1 MKIIK
6 EDIST
11 LYGITCKT
19 TVRGFQ
25 SLLQMDGKTVAFTDR
40 EEASRCIQAL
50 DDNAGRVNRFVYYGV
65 TQLPS
70 NKSNNLLIFDSY
82 EEYEDYSDNLI
93 TTRRNEE
100 EIAKNKLSTITNK
113 IVNQLKKALTNAGL
127 NIVNA
132 YDAHK
137 TYKDVYISTNIFSS
151 NAEIKIDAG
160 ISSINGWSYGSIILD
175 VNEEGVIRSDES
187 SCYIF
192 DEPFEECV
200 DYIVKCVK
208 KLCERSNKERTKMK
222 ILKESNKQD
231 IKEAQDYLLDLL
243 MEFNKHRA
251 PEQAEPYIDKIK
263 QYISKVV
270 KVLED
275 KR

>member
-19 TVRGFQ
+19 TARGFR

-40 EEASRCIQAL
+40 EEALRCCQAL

-100 EIAKNKLSTITNK
+100 ETAKNKLSAITNK

-137 TYKDVYISTNIFSS
+137 TYKDVYIATNIFSS
-151 NAEIKIDAG
+151 NAEIKINAG
-160 ISSINGWSYGSIILD
+160 ISINGWSYGAITLD
-175 VNEEGVIRSDES
+175 VNEEGIIRSDK

-208 KLCERSNKERTKMK
+208 KLCERSNKG
-222 ILKESNKQD
+222 
-231 IKEAQDYLLDLL
+231 
-243 MEFNKHRA
+243 
-251 PEQAEPYIDKIK
+251 
-263 QYISKVV
+263 
-270 KVLED
+270 
-275 KR
+275 

>member
-1 MKIIK
+1 MRFRLV
-6 EDIST
+6 EDSNT
-11 LYGITCKT
+11 LYGITCRT
-19 TVRGFQ
+19 TARGFQ
-25 SLLQMDGKTVAFTDR
+25 SLLQVGGKTVAFTDR
-40 EEASRCIQAL
+40 EEASRCSQAL

-70 NKSNNLLIFDSY
+70 SKSNNLLIFDSY
-82 EEYEDYSDNLI
+82 EEYEDYSGNLI

-100 EIAKNKLSTITNK
+100 ETAKNKLSAITNK
-113 IVNQLKKALTNAGL
+113 IVNQLKKALTSAGL
-127 NIVNA
+127 NIVDA

-160 ISSINGWSYGSIILD
+160 ISSINGWSYGSITLD

-192 DEPFEECV
+192 DASFEECA

-208 KLCERSNKERTKMK
+208 KLCERSNKG
-222 ILKESNKQD
+222 
-231 IKEAQDYLLDLL
+231 
-243 MEFNKHRA
+243 
-251 PEQAEPYIDKIK
+251 
-263 QYISKVV
+263 
-270 KVLED
+270 
-275 KR
+275 

>member
-1 MKIIK
+1 MRFRLV
-6 EDIST
+6 EDSNT
-11 LYGITCKT
+11 LYGITCRT
-19 TVRGFQ
+19 TARGFQ

-40 EEASRCIQAL
+40 EEASRCSQAL
-50 DDNAGRVNRFVYYGV
+50 DDNSGKVNSFVYYGV
-65 TQLPS
+65 THLSSS
-70 NKSNNLLIFDSY
+70 NSNNLLIFNSY
-82 EEYEDYSDNLI
+82 EEYEDYLNNLI

-100 EIAKNKLSTITNK
+100 ETAKNKLSAITNK
-113 IVNQLKKALTNAGL
+113 IVNQLKKALTDAGL
-127 NIVNA
+127 NIVDA

-137 TYKDVYISTNIFSS
+137 TYKDVYITTNIFSS

-208 KLCERSNKERTKMK
+208 KLCERSNKG
-222 ILKESNKQD
+222 
-231 IKEAQDYLLDLL
+231 
-243 MEFNKHRA
+243 
-251 PEQAEPYIDKIK
+251 
-263 QYISKVV
+263 
-270 KVLED
+270 
-275 KR
+275 

>member
-19 TVRGFQ
+19 TARGFQ

-40 EEASRCIQAL
+40 EEALRCCQAL
-50 DDNAGRVNRFVYYGV
+50 DGSAGRVNRFVYYGV

-82 EEYEDYSDNLI
+82 EEYEDYSGNLI

-100 EIAKNKLSTITNK
+100 ETAKNKLSAIVNK
-113 IVNQLKKALTNAGL
+113 IVNQLKKALTDAGL
-127 NIVNA
+127 NIVDA

-137 TYKDVYISTNIFSS
+137 SYKDVYIDTHIFSS
-151 NAEIKIDAG
+151 NAEIRINVG
-160 ISSINGWSYGSIILD
+160 ISINGWSYGAITLD
-175 VNEEGVIRSDES
+175 VNEEGVIRSDK

-208 KLCERSNKERTKMK
+208 KLCERSNKG
-222 ILKESNKQD
+222 
-231 IKEAQDYLLDLL
+231 
-243 MEFNKHRA
+243 
-251 PEQAEPYIDKIK
+251 
-263 QYISKVV
+263 
-270 KVLED
+270 
-275 KR
+275 